1 MPNYGKWCQYFRLGF
16 QNNFHQNW
24 PTVFRFIHW
33 FLPADVANPIL
44 GINFFKQ
51 HSLVISPPTHQIV
64 FSGSGIPPNATIAT
78 SVAWTGHCCPLL
90 PAHQVSR
97 SPPLPQ
103 PSWSSTTAAAAQ
115 VSPPVPAP
123 PPLLPATGKIDS
135 RVVKLLQEF
144 PEIFYQPSG
153 LPRPSHGVKH
163 IIETTGRPVFAK
175 PCRLDPDKLR
185 VEKEE
190 FAKLEAAGIIRSY
203 DSPWSSPLHTVQKK
217 NSSW

>member
-1 MPNYGKWCQYFRLGF
+1 M
-16 QNNFHQNW
+16 
-24 PTVFRFIHW
+24 
-33 FLPADVANPIL
+33 
-44 GINFFKQ
+44 
-51 HSLVISPPTHQIV
+51 
-64 FSGSGIPPNATIAT
+64 
-78 SVAWTGHCCPLL
+78 AWTGHCCPLL

-163 IIETTGRPVFAK
+163 IIETTVRPVFAK

-203 DSPWSSPLHTVQKK
+203 DSPWSSPLH
-217 NSSW
+217 NAHGAEEE